1 MSNLVRWNPIRD
13 VLSMSEAMDRLFD
26 QAFVYPGNGGFRAIG
41 PAIDLIENGDNFVVK
56 AELPGFNPDDVDI
69 SIEGNTLTLRAN
81 VQDESNK
88 DEGEYHVRERRQNS
102 FTRTLTLPVAVNADK
117 ANASYDN
124 GILTLTLPKHETALP
139 KKISITAK
147 SSK

>member
-26 QAFVYPGNGGFRAIG
+26 QTFVYPGNSGFRVGG
-41 PAIDLIENGDNFVVK
+41 PALDLIENGDNFVVK

-69 SIEGNTLTLRAN
+69 RIEGNTLTLRAN
-81 VQDESNK
+81 VEQENHK
-88 DEGEYHVRERRQNS
+88 GEGEYHLRERRQNS
-102 FTRTLTLPVAVNADK
+102 FTRTLTLPVPVNAEK
-117 ANASYDN
+117 ANASFDN
-124 GILTLTLPKHETALP
+124 GILTLMLPKHETALP